1 MERKKMRPE
10 DALRQWIVSSGQTD
24 DHGEVRLLLTYL
36 ALLEKW
42 NPRVNLT
49 ATTNW
54 DELGS
59 LFAEAIWAAGFY
71 PKGPLAH
78 LDIGSGAGFP
88 AIPMRVMLPE
98 MRLYMVESR
107 TKRAAFL
114 ETVVTGLRLEG
125 SRVICSRVEENLRSR
140 EAPPFDIVSWKGLRL
155 SSDAFEL
162 LLAASGPKTQFWI
175 FHGQEL
181 PLEAPERAGK
191 VLTLAR
197 REHFPGRP
205 GWQLSIYTVSRE
217 THVPKTQPCEP
228 QT

>member
-1 MERKKMRPE
+1 MRPE
-10 DALRQWIVSSGQTD
+10 DALRQWIVSSGHAD
-24 DHGEVRLLLTYL
+24 DHGEVRRLLAYL

-49 ATTNW
+49 GTTKW

-71 PKGPLAH
+71 PKGPVAH

-98 MRLYMVESR
+98 MRLCLVESR
-107 TKRAAFL
+107 TKRATFL

-125 SRVICSRVEENLRSR
+125 SRVICSRVEEILRSR

-155 SSDAFEL
+155 SGDAFEL
-162 LLAASGPKTQFWI
+162 LLAASRPTAQFWV

-181 PLEAPERAGK
+181 PLEAPKRAGRALN
-191 VLTLAR
+191 LTR
-197 REHFPGRP
+197 REQFPGRP
-205 GWQLSIYTVSRE
+205 GWQLSIYGVSRE
-217 THVPKTQPCEP
+217 TSAP
-228 QT
+228 

>member
-1 MERKKMRPE
+1 MRPE
-10 DALRQWIVSSGQTD
+10 DDLRQWVLKSGRAD
-24 DHGEVRLLLTYL
+24 DHGEVRRLLAYL

-49 ATTNW
+49 GTTRW
-54 DELGS
+54 DKLEN

-98 MRLYMVESR
+98 MRLCMVESR
-107 TKRAAFL
+107 IKRASFL

-125 SRVICSRVEENLRSR
+125 TRVICGRVEEILRSR

-155 SSDAFEL
+155 SDEAFGL
-162 LLAASGPKTQFWI
+162 LLAASRPTTQFWV
-175 FHGQEL
+175 FHGQEF
-181 PLEAPERAGK
+181 PMEAPERARAALK
-191 VLTLAR
+191 LTC
-197 REHFPGRP
+197 REHFPGHP
-205 GWQLSIYTVSRE
+205 GWQLSIYGVSRE
-217 THVPKTQPCEP
+217 TSAPWY
-228 QT
+228 